1 MTSILVDT
9 SIHNGSYICNVYLD
23 DTKTDGIPRYKIN
36 YISGDDNYLS
46 NGSVYNNLVDW
57 YNQKSKKNE
66 YKKVQDYINVNE
78 IECSSYNLYQY
89 SDENC
94 LDYEIV
100 PDSETGKNILTYRN
114 NNKLNRKNLVE
125 IDLDPTNK
133 NDLLVHYGDKIFTLY
148 VSGGPKHVNMSVVTL
163 PKGMT
168 CGDFSSQNNCNF
180 SSSNKPKKLKLSP
193 QPQPTP
199 QPTPQPSPQPTPQ
212 PTPKPPQPPLSINV
226 DPNIYPITQL
236 NANVNFGN
244 YPKDGKFFYII
255 DYDGQVA
262 DILVADK
269 KQLENS
275 FSILKQIN
283 FYHKM
288 YVKAGTDK
296 TLQNQA
302 NQMLED
308 FLTKKNLFPQTV
320 NIKPDKKGNIS
331 LAKNPKEYIEDVKS
345 NDIIVYKNGE
355 LKITNPDNFNQ
366 LLQLTKSG
374 SNYIIEQPPS
384 KKEKSTGMSK
394 NELYAIIFG
403 SIGGVLLIVLIIYFD
418 LQMSKKK
425 SQKRKK

>member
-89 SDENC
+89 PDENC

-199 QPTPQPSPQPTPQ
+199 QPTPQPPQ
-212 PTPKPPQPPLSINV
+212 PPQPQPKPQPQPQPKPSTINV
-226 DPNIYPITQL
+226 DPNIYPINQL

-244 YPKDGKFFYII
+244 YPKDGKSFYII
-255 DYDGQVA
+255 DYDGQNV

-275 FSILKQIN
+275 SPILKKIHDLRNDQDDLSKYIQ
-283 FYHKM
+283 
-288 YVKAGTDK
+288 D
-296 TLQNQA
+296 NQ
-302 NQMLED
+302 
-308 FLTKKNLFPQTV
+308 LFPQTV

-345 NDIIVYKNGE
+345 NDIIVYENGE
-355 LKITNPDNFNQ
+355 LKITNPDNFKQ
-366 LLQLTKSG
+366 SLQLTKSG
-374 SNYIIEQPPS
+374 SNYIIEQPAS